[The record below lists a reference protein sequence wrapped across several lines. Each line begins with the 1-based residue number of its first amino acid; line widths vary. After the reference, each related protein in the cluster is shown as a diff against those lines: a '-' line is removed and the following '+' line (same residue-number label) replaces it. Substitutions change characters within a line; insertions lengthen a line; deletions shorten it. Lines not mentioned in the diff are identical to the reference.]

1 MIRKFIY
8 ITTIHFLTIM
18 TLAAIVACSSEE
30 TSIDNSEENGTFVV
44 TAEVAQQVYLRN
56 YKGSGRVESGIY
68 YLSYPQTD
76 NITYNVAS
84 VDFAKEDGTPGIGVV
99 TVPENKELKWESVG
113 GGSTPTFYLDNVKP
127 ELADDNSSSTEII
140 LNDKNPYKAGIFD
153 QEEGSN
159 DLLWGTEIASR
170 NDKNI
175 KFDLH
180 HNMSRVRVQI
190 TVDHTNE
197 LETGDI
203 DLKNAKVYITS
214 LVHKPISYNRLD
226 GSLSLGDDPLYDSL
240 TFVDPDI
247 KAQSWAKIETI
258 PEKPLVEIYTTEDFV
273 LPPQDLLEDERR
285 PHLTIELENG
295 RIYSGILP
303 HAMEVGDKD
312 NNHTEP
318 SYPVALSFLKE
329 HILTIRT
336 IITEDPPELAFM
348 PVWVVQWVDKGD
360 FTIEAHQAGI
370 YTKQEFGKLIEYYQ
384 ANNEYQLTR
393 YGRLV
398 DDSDSPTNEQKWIF
412 DFFHSIELDY
422 NTIHGAMK
430 RTNGQKDFSFSFNNY
445 TQYIIKDSNSPQPI
459 SESKLYNIVTGV
471 E

>member
-8 ITTIHFLTIM
+8 KTTIHFLTIM
-18 TLAAIVACSSEE
+18 TLVAIVACSSEE

-56 YKGSGRVESGIY
+56 YKESGRVESGIY

-113 GGSTPTFYLDNVKP
+113 GGPTPTFYLDNVKP

-159 DLLWGTEIASR
+159 DLLWGTEIARR

-197 LETGDI
+197 QNIGDL
-203 DLKNAKVYITS
+203 DLDKAKVYITS
-214 LVHKPISYNRLD
+214 LVHTPISYNRLD
-226 GSLSLGDDPLYDSL
+226 GSLSLGDNPQYKSL
-240 TFVDPDI
+240 EFVDPEI
-247 KAQSWAKIETI
+247 ETLSWAEIITE
-258 PEKPLVEIYTTEDFV
+258 EPLVKRYTTKDFV

-303 HAMEVGDKD
+303 HAMEVGD
-312 NNHTEP
+312 NNPTHTEP

-370 YTKQEFGKLIEYYQ
+370 YTEQEFGKLIEYYQ

-398 DDSDSPTNEQKWIF
+398 DVPDSPTNEQKWIF

-422 NTIHGAMK
+422 DVIHGAMERIK
-430 RTNGQKDFSFSFNNY
+430 GQKDFSFSFNNY
-445 TQYIIKDSNSPQPI
+445 TQYIVKDSNSPQPI
-459 SESKLYNIVTGV
+459 SESELYNIVTGV